1 MRPWSGTGW
10 DQIYTFMW
18 QKMTSMH
25 QLLLQIISDL
35 LRNEQC
41 PMWQTLGRTV
51 LIGKKNKILDR
62 PEHFRPITC
71 LSIIY
76 KIQASLVNTVLR
88 SHIFSN
94 NIWPF
99 EQLGTMEK
107 TLGAKEAIIFDRVIN
122 REVRMYKRNLYVGWT
137 DVRKGIRTITPRTIT
152 PGQIPPG
159 QLPPR
164 TNTPRTFTPPLRN
177 FSSTYLGILCTYIL
191 HILFFLEEP
200 NIHFMFHIINPFVYC
215 K

>member
-1 MRPWSGTGW
+1 
-10 DQIYTFMW
+10 MW

-76 KIQASLVNTVLR
+76 KIQTSLVNTVLR

-99 EQLGTMEK
+99 EQLGTTEK

-137 DVRKGIRTITPRTIT
+137 DVKKAYDSVFQEFIIEMLNFIKAPKWIIEAMRTWRTMLQVKEGKQFKLSREIEIDC
-152 PGQIPPG
+152 G
-159 QLPPR
+159 
-164 TNTPRTFTPPLRN
+164 N
-177 FSSTYLGILCTYIL
+177 FQGD
-191 HILFFLEEP
+191 LFKESRQCGK
-200 NIHFMFHIINPFVYC
+200 VYC
-215 K
+215 QQRIR

>member
-1 MRPWSGTGW
+1 
-10 DQIYTFMW
+10 
-18 QKMTSMH
+18 
-25 QLLLQIISDL
+25 
-35 LRNEQC
+35 
-41 PMWQTLGRTV
+41 MWQTLGRTV

-76 KIQASLVNTVLR
+76 KIQAPLVNTVLR

-122 REVRMYKRNLYVGWT
+122 REVRMYKRSLYVGWT
-137 DVRKGIRTITPRTIT
+137 DRKAYDSVFQEFIIEMLNFIKAPKWIIGWLKEAMRTWGTILQVKE
-152 PGQIPPG
+152 GKQFKLSREVEIDW
-159 QLPPR
+159 
-164 TNTPRTFTPPLRN
+164 N
-177 FSSTYLGILCTYIL
+177 FSGGFPEPHIIL
-191 HILFFLEEP
+191 HSIYDCV
-200 NIHFMFHIINPFVYC
+200 IYC
-215 K
+215 EKFKTGICTRPTIK

>member
-1 MRPWSGTGW
+1 MEWYRLGPNPHFYVAK
-10 DQIYTFMW
+10 DD
-18 QKMTSMH
+18 K
-25 QLLLQIISDL
+25 LLLQIISDL
-35 LRNEQC
+35 LSNEQY

-76 KIQASLVNTVLR
+76 KIQTSLGNTLLR

-94 NIWPF
+94 NIWQF

-122 REVRMYKRNLYVGWT
+122 REVRMYKRNCMLGGLMLEKPMIQYF
-137 DVRKGIRTITPRTIT
+137 KN
-152 PGQIPPG
+152 
-159 QLPPR
+159 LS
-164 TNTPRTFTPPLRN
+164 LR
-177 FSSTYLGILCTYIL
+177 C
-191 HILFFLEEP
+191 
-200 NIHFMFHIINPFVYC
+200 
-215 K
+215 

>member
-1 MRPWSGTGW
+1 
-10 DQIYTFMW
+10 
-18 QKMTSMH
+18 MTSMH

-41 PMWQTLGRTV
+41 LIWQTLRRTV
-51 LIGKKNKILDR
+51 LIVKKNKILDR
-62 PEHFRPITC
+62 PEHFRPITY

-76 KIQASLVNTVLR
+76 KIQTSLVNTVLR

-137 DVRKGIRTITPRTIT
+137 DVRKAYDSVFQEFIIEMLNIIKAPKWIIGWLKEAMRTWRTILQVKEGKQFKLSREIEIDC
-152 PGQIPPG
+152 GIFRGIP
-159 QLPPR
+159 
-164 TNTPRTFTPPLRN
+164 
-177 FSSTYLGILCTYIL
+177 
-191 HILFFLEEP
+191 
-200 NIHFMFHIINPFVYC
+200 
-215 K
+215 